1 MRLKQR
7 IDPSLRAEASGSSAA
22 NAEDFDLRLTA
33 RELKVHFGGVRAVDG
48 VDLQL
53 ARGEVLG
60 LIGPNGAGKTTLVN
74 AITGFQRLTAGSVQL
89 GDRDVTRWP
98 AQTRCRH
105 GLIRTFQAVRLF
117 SGMSVRENIELA
129 ALGVGLSAAAARERA
144 SRLLEMAEF
153 GEWAG
158 ASAANLPHGTART
171 AGVLRALAAD
181 PLFLLMDEP
190 AAGLDEEATD
200 QLGAFVGRII
210 SELRCGLLLIEHDMR
225 LVMSACHRVQVLD
238 YGQTICIG
246 SPDEVRR
253 DVRVVEAYLGAAA

>member
-1 MRLKQR
+1 MRTGR
-7 IDPSLRAEASGSSAA
+7 RHDASLRAEAIGAGSARGEGLEVKLAA
-22 NAEDFDLRLTA
+22 HD
-33 RELKVHFGGVRAVDG
+33 LKVHFGGVRAVDG
-48 VDLQL
+48 VDLEL
-53 ARGEVLG
+53 AQGEVLG

-74 AITGFQRLTAGSVQL
+74 AITGFQKPTAGSVHL

-98 AQTRCRH
+98 AQARCRQ

-117 SGMSVRENIELA
+117 AGISVRENVEVA
-129 ALGVGLSAAAARERA
+129 ALGVGLSAGAARERA
-144 SRLLEMAEF
+144 SHLLEIADF
-153 GEWAG
+153 GEWAS

-210 SELRCGLLLIEHDMR
+210 SEMRCGLLLIEHDMR
-225 LVMSACHRVQVLD
+225 LVMSVCHRVQVLD
-238 YGQTICIG
+238 YGKTICIG
-246 SPDEVRR
+246 QPDEVRR
-253 DVRVVEAYLGAAA
+253 DPRVVEAYLGAAA